1 MKEKSTWLLETTDFI
16 KTKINMQP
24 KIALVLGSGWGD
36 FANAIQNPITLPYA
50 SIPHF
55 PVSTV
60 EGHSGQLVCGSLLG
74 KQVLVM
80 QGRFH
85 YYEGYDMSELA
96 FPIRVLAF
104 LGVKYLIVTNAAGA
118 INESFQPGDLML
130 IKDHINFL
138 GANPLRGPNENS
150 LGPRFPDMTNAYD
163 PDLNKIAR
171 DVAIKQGIDL
181 AEGVYAAM
189 SGPSFETPAEIRFLR
204 KIGADAVGMS
214 TVPEVIVANH
224 SGVKVLG
231 ISLMSNMAAG
241 ILPEP
246 LSHVDVM
253 AAADAIKDKIIS
265 LVSGIV
271 AAIEV

>member
-60 EGHSGQLVCGSLLG
+60 EGHNGQLVCGSLLG

-130 IKDHINFL
+130 IKDHVNLL

-181 AEGVYAAM
+181 VEGVYAAM

-224 SGVKVLG
+224 SGIKVLG

-265 LVSGIV
+265 LVSCIV